1 MIAETMVMINIKMMI
16 MPTMINGV
24 VNACLAIKIANQ
36 MIAKMIV
43 SKRPNAAGL
52 LNCDIISYM
61 LSIANWP
68 LRRT

>member
-1 MIAETMVMINIKMMI
+1 MISVLNADFATTYYVYGIDINK
-16 MPTMINGV
+16 
-24 VNACLAIKIANQ
+24 
-36 MIAKMIV
+36 
-43 SKRPNAAGL
+43 SRNAAGL